1 MQSLDRR
8 RPRLPDVQARR
19 VWKIAGED
27 ACACEQLR
35 AEQSMAIADAVETR
49 TLWDVER
56 IRADF
61 PVLHQSVNGKPLIY
75 LDNGASSQVPQV
87 VIDRGIFYIEQE
99 HSNIHRG
106 VHYLSQ
112 RATTAYEGAREK
124 VKRFINARES
134 RECIFV
140 RGTTEGINLVMHGYG
155 RKFIGEGDEVVISAM
170 EHHANIVPWQMLC
183 EEKGARLRVIPMNDA
198 GELILDE
205 YDALLNTRTK
215 LVALTHVSNA
225 LGTINPIKDMIAQ
238 AHKYGVPVLIDGAQS
253 APHMPVDVQDLDCDF
268 YAFSGH
274 KMYAPT
280 GSGIIY
286 GKAQLLEMMNPFQ
299 GGGDMIKNVTFEKTT
314 YAELPNKME
323 AGTPAI
329 ASQIGLGAAIDYL
342 NSIGREQAAAW
353 ENELLRYATER
364 VSAIEGV
371 RIIGTAKKKASVLS
385 FVIDG
390 IHPHDIGTILD
401 QEGIAVRAGHHCA
414 QPVMQRFNVPAT
426 ARASFAFY
434 NTKEE
439 IDVLAQT
446 IEKVIEIFS

>member
-1 MQSLDRR
+1 M
-8 RPRLPDVQARR
+8 VQ
-19 VWKIAGED
+19 
-27 ACACEQLR
+27 
-35 AEQSMAIADAVETR
+35 
-49 TLWDVER
+49 TLEVTSPKGSSSFNVER

-61 PVLHQSVNGKPLIY
+61 PVLHQTVNGKPLIY
-75 LDNGASSQVPQV
+75 LDNAASSQVPQV
-87 VIDRGIFYIEQE
+87 VIDRGSVYLEQE

-112 RATTAYEGAREK
+112 KATTAYEGAREK
-124 VKRFINARES
+124 VKRFINAREA

-140 RGTTEGINLVMHGYG
+140 RGATEGINLVMYGYG
-155 RKFIGEGDEVVISAM
+155 RKFIGEGDEIVISAM

-198 GELILDE
+198 GELLLDE
-205 YDALLNTRTK
+205 YDALLNERTK
-215 LVALTHVSNA
+215 LVGVVHVSNA
-225 LGTINPIKDMIAQ
+225 LGTINPIKQMIAQ
-238 AHKYGVPVLIDGAQS
+238 AHKYGVPVLIDGAQ
-253 APHMPVDVQDLDCDF
+253 ATPHMPVDMQDLDCDF
-268 YAFSGH
+268 YVFSGH

-286 GKAQLLEMMNPFQ
+286 GKAELLEKMNPFQ
-299 GGGDMIKNVTFEKTT
+299 GGGDMIKTVTFEKTT
-314 YAELPNKME
+314 YADLPNKLE

-342 NSIGREQAAAW
+342 NTIGREQAAVHEA
-353 ENELLRYATER
+353 ELLRYATER

-371 RIIGTAKKKASVLS
+371 RIIGTAKNKASVLS
-385 FVIDG
+385 FVIDD

-414 QPVMQRFNVPAT
+414 QPVMQRFKVPAT

-439 IDVLAQT
+439 IDVLART
-446 IEKVIEIFS
+446 IERVIEIFS

>member
-1 MQSLDRR
+1 MSSSVDLITE
-8 RPRLPDVQARR
+8 
-19 VWKIAGED
+19 KD
-27 ACACEQLR
+27 A
-35 AEQSMAIADAVETR
+35 T
-49 TLWDVER
+49 WDVER

-61 PVLHQSVNGKPLIY
+61 PVLHQTVNGKPLVY

-87 VIDRGIFYIEQE
+87 VIDRGSKYLEQE

-140 RGTTEGINLVMHGYG
+140 RGATEGVNLIMYGYG
-155 RKFIGEGDEVVISAM
+155 RKFVNSGDEIIISAM

-198 GELILDE
+198 GELLIDE
-205 YDALLNTRTK
+205 YEGLLNERTK
-215 LVALTHVSNA
+215 LVGVTHVSNA
-225 LGTINPIKDMIAQ
+225 LGTVNPIKQMIAQ

-268 YAFSGH
+268 FVFSGH

-280 GSGIIY
+280 GSGIAY
-286 GKAQLLEMMNPFQ
+286 GKAELLEKMNPFQ
-299 GGGDMIKNVTFEKTT
+299 GGGDMIKTVTFEKTT
-314 YAELPNKME
+314 YAELPNKLE

-342 NSIGREQAAAW
+342 NSIDRESAARHEA
-353 ENELLRYATER
+353 ELLQYATEKL
-364 VSAIEGV
+364 SAIEGV
-371 RIIGTAKKKASVLS
+371 RIIGTAKDKASVLS
-385 FVIDG
+385 FVIDD

-414 QPVMQRFNVPAT
+414 QPVMQRFKIPAT

-439 IDVLAQT
+439 VDILAQT
-446 IEKVIEIFS
+446 IERVIEIFS

>member
-1 MQSLDRR
+1 
-8 RPRLPDVQARR
+8 
-19 VWKIAGED
+19 
-27 ACACEQLR
+27 
-35 AEQSMAIADAVETR
+35 MATMERSFVEGQNLT
-49 TLWDVER
+49 WDVER
-56 IRADF
+56 VRADF
-61 PVLHQSVNGKPLIY
+61 PVLHQTVNGKPLVY

-87 VIDRGIFYIEQE
+87 VIDRGSLYIEQE

-112 RATTAYEGAREK
+112 KATTAYEGAREK
-124 VKRFINARES
+124 VKRFINARDS
-134 RECIFV
+134 KECIFV
-140 RGTTEGINLVMHGYG
+140 RGATEGINLVMHGYG
-155 RKFIGEGDEVVISAM
+155 RKFVNAGDEIIISAM

-183 EEKGARLRVIPMNDA
+183 EEKQARLRVIPMNDA

-205 YDALLNTRTK
+205 YDALLNERTK
-215 LVALTHVSNA
+215 FVAVTHVSNA
-225 LGTINPIKDMIAQ
+225 LGTVNPIREITER

-253 APHMPVDVQDLDCDF
+253 APHMLIDVQELDCDF
-268 YAFSGH
+268 FAFSGH

-280 GSGIIY
+280 GSGIVY
-286 GKAQLLEMMNPFQ
+286 GKAELLENMNPFQ
-299 GGGDMIKNVTFEKTT
+299 GGGDMIRNVTFEKTT
-314 YAELPNKME
+314 FADLPNKFE

-342 NSIGREQAAAW
+342 NNIDRDQAAAH
-353 ENELLRYATER
+353 EHELLRYATER
-364 VSAIEGV
+364 LTRIEGV
-371 RIIGTAKKKASVLS
+371 RIIGTAAEKASVLS
-385 FVIDG
+385 FVIDE

-439 IDVLAQT
+439 VDVLART